1 MTGAE
6 LKKLREDLGE
16 AIGRPLA
23 VADMA
28 KLCGLKDPEGNGR
41 DTYRKWEDG
50 DGPSG
55 PVAMLLS
62 LYAAGI
68 DVDVWVTMTQ
78 EIRLRLDL
86 DV

>member
-6 LKKLREDLGE
+6 MKDIRHGLSE
-16 AIGRPLA
+16 AIGRRLSL
-23 VADMA
+23 ADMA